1 MMTGVVKKMIGTEKK
16 IQKNIKEKLF
26 IINIYLNNK
35 IFKISKYLIIV
46 AVFYN
51 ISLPIINFII

>member
-1 MMTGVVKKMIGTEKK
+1 MTGVVKKMIGTEKK

-46 AVFYN
+46 
-51 ISLPIINFII
+51 P